1 MADSF
6 LTHDMIAERALF
18 DLKNNLV
25 MAKPG
30 NVYMGYDSELQDSP
44 AGYKK
49 GNSVRIR
56 KPNKYRTQS
65 GPGITHVDIVESNT
79 TITVDTHNVVPLD
92 FLISDLTYSID
103 RVSERFIN
111 PAMIPIANGVDLD
124 GLSEYKNL
132 YNFVGTLGTTPATL
146 QVLADAKEILTN
158 EAVPQS
164 PRVCVMSP
172 KAIAA
177 MSTGE
182 MKALFSQMI
191 TEKIVKTGF
200 QGGPWQGFMVF
211 EDQNVQTHTNGT
223 AISLGTLSGTADE
236 GATTLAVTGGT
247 ANGTITAGTV
257 ITVGSVYGVNPVS
270 GAVFEG
276 NQLRKFV
283 VTANVTLNGSGANT
297 LAVSPKIYSEGADTK
312 YLPYQTVN
320 GIPTSGAAV
329 SLVSATASA
338 EARAQNLAFHPNCF
352 ALTVVPFAKPES
364 AFQWATATDPDLG
377 LSVAIASDFDITN
390 YKEITRMDILY
401 GWDTIYAELGC
412 RITG

>member
-30 NVYMGYDSELQDSP
+30 NVYMGYDSELADSP
-44 AGYKK
+44 NGYKK

-65 GPGITHVDIVESNT
+65 GPSISHVDIVERNT
-79 TITVDTHNVVPLD
+79 TVTVDTHKVVPLD
-92 FLISDLTYSID
+92 FLVSDMTYSID
-103 RVSERFIN
+103 RLSERFIN
-111 PAMIPIANGVDLD
+111 PAMIPIANDVDYD
-124 GLSEYKNL
+124 GLGEYANV
-132 YNFVGTLGTTPATL
+132 YNWVGTKGTTPATL

-164 PRVCVMSP
+164 PRICVMSP

-182 MKALFSQMI
+182 MKALFSSMI
-191 TEKIVKTGF
+191 TEKVVKTGF
-200 QGGPWQGFMVF
+200 AGGPWQGFMVF
-211 EDQNVQTHTNGT
+211 EDQNVRAHTHGT
-223 AISLGTLSGTADE
+223 ATSLGTLSGTASE
-236 GATTLAVTGGT
+236 GATTISVTGATSGGT
-247 ANGTITAGTV
+247 VTAGTV
-257 ITVGSVYGVNPVS
+257 ITIGSVYAVNPVS
-270 GAVFEG
+270 GVKFEG

-283 VTANVTLNGSGANT
+283 VTADVTLSGGT
-297 LAVSPKIYSEGADTK
+297 GDIAVYPTIYSESADSK

-329 SLVSATASA
+329 TGISGTTSGEV
-338 EARAQNLAFHPNCF
+338 RAQNLAFHPNCF
-352 ALTVVPFAKPES
+352 ALTVVPFQKPES

-377 LSVAIASDFDITN
+377 LSVSISSDYDITN
-390 YKEITRMDILY
+390 FKEITRLDILY
-401 GWDTIYAELGC
+401 GWDTIYPELGC